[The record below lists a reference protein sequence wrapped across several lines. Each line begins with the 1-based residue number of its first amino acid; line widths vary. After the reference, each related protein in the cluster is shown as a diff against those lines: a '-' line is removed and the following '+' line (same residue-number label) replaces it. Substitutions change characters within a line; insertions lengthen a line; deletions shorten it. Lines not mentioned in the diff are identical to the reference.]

1 MKVFMLEGL
10 ELFFIILLLFIVF
23 EIYLWIGGRFYSFV
37 KDFLK
42 KEKIYGDYV
51 ENEED
56 SLNLKILCIG
66 GWLPFGIFVL
76 LLMFLWKI
84 FGNDS

>member
-1 MKVFMLEGL
+1 MIEGL
-10 ELFFIILLLFIVF
+10 ELFFIILLLFIIF
-23 EIYLWIGGRFYSFV
+23 EIYLWIGGRFYNFV
-37 KDFLK
+37 KNFLK

-56 SLNLKILCIG
+56 SLNLKIFCIG

-84 FGNDS
+84 FGDGGGF